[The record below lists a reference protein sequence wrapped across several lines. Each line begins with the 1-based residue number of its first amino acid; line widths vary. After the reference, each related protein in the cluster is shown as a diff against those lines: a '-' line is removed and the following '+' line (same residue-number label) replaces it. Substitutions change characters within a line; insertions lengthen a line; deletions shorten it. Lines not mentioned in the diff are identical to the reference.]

1 MSESSRIKYEIAYD
15 KTRQLVLVYPQWR
28 GPRANTHSIG
38 EYTPENPR
46 ANLED
51 YVDELAQAITDALAR
66 VGQELDPYKVM
77 ITPLDGSPEVQAK
90 DFGGPLRRVPVEEQV
105 PVGADTTAAMA
116 KAEEDEKG
124 EGEPVP
130 SLVTRKLDLIKARA
144 DGEAKVKKA
153 TKKAA
158 KKSTKD

>member
-1 MSESSRIKYEIAYD
+1 MESSRIKYEIAYD

-28 GPRANTHSIG
+28 GARANTHAIG

-51 YVDELAQAITDALAR
+51 YINELAEAITQALAR
-66 VGQELDPYKVM
+66 VGEELDPYKVM
-77 ITPLDGSPEVQAK
+77 ITPLDGTKEVMAK
-90 DFGGPLRRVPVEEQV
+90 DFGGPLRRVPLEDQV
-105 PVGADTTAAMA
+105 PVSATTTVAMA
-116 KAEEDEKG
+116 KAEEDEVG
-124 EGEPVP
+124 EGEEIP
-130 SLVTRKLDLIKARA
+130 TRATKERLLTEQRA
-144 DGEAKVKKA
+144 ASEAKVKKA